1 MIKGQGHIIYW
12 QDHVHARKYAGK
24 NHGLAMARFTVLV
37 DCPACL
43 CTCSLNVRDACGQH
57 SQAFAGRAASPEL
70 RLVSDMRERGM
81 LNTRIIKF
89 KPGFF
94 HPTWPI
100 ANVTSMLPF
109 GAWRS
114 AGPIAA
120 GALDAFPR
128 ILIAFVFCILM
139 LFKGYRPAADRMRD
153 VYKPA

>member
-1 MIKGQGHIIYW
+1 M
-12 QDHVHARKYAGK
+12 
-24 NHGLAMARFTVLV
+24 
-37 DCPACL
+37 
-43 CTCSLNVRDACGQH
+43 RDACGQH

-89 KPGFF
+89 KPWLLY
-94 HPTWPI
+94 PTWQI

-128 ILIAFVFCILM
+128 ILIAFVFLRFFL
-139 LFKGYRPAADRMRD
+139 LFKGYRPAADRIRD
-153 VYKPA
+153 VYRPA